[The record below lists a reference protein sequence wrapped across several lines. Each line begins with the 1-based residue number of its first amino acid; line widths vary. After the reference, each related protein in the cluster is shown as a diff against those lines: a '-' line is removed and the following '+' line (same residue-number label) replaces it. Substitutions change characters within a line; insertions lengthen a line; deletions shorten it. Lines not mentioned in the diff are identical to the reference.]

1 MQMQSDIETAEPK
14 LSRPVDK
21 LIRWSNMVNVAT
33 EIDEDELV
41 KIGSRVVLEYDI
53 DKTSRAEWEKTLE
66 SALKTARQQVEEKTH
81 PWPGAANV
89 RYPLITVASM
99 QFAARAYAEIIKDG
113 KVVKGRVIGE
123 DPDQK
128 KQEKADRVSDYMSWQ
143 LTEEMEGWE
152 EDTDVLL
159 HVLPNVGMLYRKT
172 YWDPLEQ
179 RIISEIKLPDEVVV
193 HYKTKRRKAPRR
205 MTEEFVEY
213 DNGVQE
219 LVNAKAWLDVDL
231 GESRDPNQPDEEDAP
246 HEFLEQYRWW
256 DLDDDGYQEPYIVTV
271 HKETKKVVRIVA
283 RYDEHSIKIRA
294 LPSGGQKVVKIEP
307 VSYYTKYSFIPAPDG
322 SYYDIGFGSLINPLN
337 EAVNTIINQLLDA
350 GSLNNIQGGFYER
363 GINFGKKEAG
373 PQAFR
378 LGEWK
383 PITIAGGSIKD
394 KVFPLPT
401 KEPSNVL
408 FQLLGMLV
416 DAGREI
422 ASVKD
427 VMVGEA
433 TGSNQSPTTTLA
445 LMEQGQKVFSSIYK
459 RIYRSLAQEFKKQF
473 RLNRIYANPDVQFRV
488 LDVEQTVFKND
499 FDDKSFDIVPIADP
513 NLSSDTQRLAKA
525 EAAMAVT
532 GRPGVNEVG
541 LTEFFIDALNLPNK
555 DSIFKAPDENQQ
567 QPPDPEMVELQA
579 KMEVEHGKLALKAQ
593 ELDLKAQELAAT
605 VEKMRADSILSISKA
620 EVLEMSHNLER
631 IRLFVQTLDEENQR
645 MHEKR
650 MADQQQVH
658 EHFQGHLGREHEKE
672 IANLTK
678 EVPPG
683 ANE

>member
-1 MQMQSDIETAEPK
+1 M
-14 LSRPVDK
+14 
-21 LIRWSNMVNVAT
+21 
-33 EIDEDELV
+33 
-41 KIGSRVVLEYDI
+41 
-53 DKTSRAEWEKTLE
+53 
-66 SALKTARQQVEEKTH
+66 AR
-81 PWPGAANV
+81 
-89 RYPLITVASM
+89 
-99 QFAARAYAEIIKDG
+99 
-113 KVVKGRVIGE
+113 
-123 DPDQK
+123 
-128 KQEKADRVSDYMSWQ
+128 
-143 LTEEMEGWE
+143 
-152 EDTDVLL
+152 
-159 HVLPNVGMLYRKT
+159 
-172 YWDPLEQ
+172 
-179 RIISEIKLPDEVVV
+179 
-193 HYKTKRRKAPRR
+193 
-205 MTEEFVEY
+205 
-213 DNGVQE
+213 
-219 LVNAKAWLDVDL
+219 
-231 GESRDPNQPDEEDAP
+231 
-246 HEFLEQYRWW
+246 
-256 DLDDDGYQEPYIVTV
+256 
-271 HKETKKVVRIVA
+271 
-283 RYDEHSIKIRA
+283 
-294 LPSGGQKVVKIEP
+294 
-307 VSYYTKYSFIPAPDG
+307 
-322 SYYDIGFGSLINPLN
+322 
-337 EAVNTIINQLLDA
+337 
-350 GSLNNIQGGFYER
+350 LNNILEAVGRAPLIKLNKVAR
-363 GINFGKKEAG
+363 GIRSDIYAKAEFLN
-373 PQAFR
+373 P
-378 LGEWK
+378 
-383 PITIAGGSIKD
+383 GGSIKD

-579 KMEVEHGKLALKAQ
+579 TMEVEHGKLALKAQ